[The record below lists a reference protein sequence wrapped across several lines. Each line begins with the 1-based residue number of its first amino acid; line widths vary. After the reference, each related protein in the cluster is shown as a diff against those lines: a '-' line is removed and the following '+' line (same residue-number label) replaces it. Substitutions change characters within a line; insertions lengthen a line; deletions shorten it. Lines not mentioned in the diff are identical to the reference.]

1 MRRVFGLETEYGIT
15 LSGAETVDV
24 VAESIEL
31 VRRYTDHGALMKWD
45 YDLEDPHLDAR
56 GFRARELLQDTDESA
71 YYEIDKRRPLSFEE
85 IKSDL
90 VLSNGA
96 RFYNDHAH
104 PEYSTPECTTLQ
116 QIAAQDKAGRAHPR
130 GMRTPPKSK
139 ITIRLRGPALQEQH
153 RFCRP
158 QLRLS

>member
-15 LSGAETVDV
+15 LSGAESVDV

-90 VLSNGA
+90 
-96 RFYNDHAH
+96 D
-104 PEYSTPECTTLQ
+104 TDC
-116 QIAAQDKAGRAHPR
+116 RAHDVDNLYVVDTSFFPSIGAVNPSLTAIANALR
-130 GMRTPPKSK
+130 VGDH
-139 ITIRLRGPALQEQH
+139 ILERLG
-153 RFCRP
+153 
-158 QLRLS
+158 